1 MPVPCLCLGMSYSS
15 FRNLA
20 QGLHNWW
27 DPLQMRC
34 HFSKHTIWASLL
46 VSGRRSNPWAKLLEM
61 PVACLCIGK
70 SHSHSRTL
78 AQCFLNQKVD
88 PKCGRIPQNDEYEA
102 RSLTGDLILEPNF
115 GNACALPMPRW
126 VSSPFQNFGPRLAL
140 VVRPTPY
147 TVKFINIWLDLQL
160 PGRRSNPWAKFLG
173 MPVPCLCLGLSYSN
187 FRNLAQGLHN
197 WWDPLQMRCHFS
209 KHTIWAS
216 LLVSGRRSNPWAKFL
231 GMPVLCLCLGGCH
244 PHSRA
249 LAQGLH

>member
-1 MPVPCLCLGMSYSS
+1 MPRWVSSPFQNFGSRLALVVRPTPNAVKFINIWLDLQLPGWRSNPWANFLGMPVPCLYLGMSYSN

-27 DPLQMRC
+27 DLLQMRC

-102 RSLTGDLILEPNF
+102 RSLTGDLILEPIF
-115 GNACALPMPRW
+115 W
-126 VSSPFQNFGPRLAL
+126 E
-140 VVRPTPY
+140 
-147 TVKFINIWLDLQL
+147 
-160 PGRRSNPWAKFLG
+160 
-173 MPVPCLCLGLSYSN
+173 CLCFAYAKVGVIPIPELWLKACISGEAHSKYSQIYQY
-187 FRNLAQGLHN
+187 LAG
-197 WWDPLQMRCHFS
+197 F
-209 KHTIWAS
+209 AA
-216 LLVSGRRSNPWAKFL
+216 PWTET
-231 GMPVLCLCLGGCH
+231 
-244 PHSRA
+244 
-249 LAQGLH
+249 